1 MIHYVPVVEKI
12 FPIGTGIEPAVSGLA
27 IHSLN
32 QGPYSRGGKR
42 TGIQHDHAEGDGF
55 DSRSV
60 QDLFVEEISLTSLGI
75 EYLRAC
81 HTIYTCKMEDEEQR
95 LIIMRKAFQMF
106 DTTKCGFIDTV
117 KISTI
122 LNTLGQ
128 QFDEGELQDLI
139 DEEDPEETGRVNF
152 DQFAN
157 IASNFLI
164 EDEDSE
170 AIQQELK
177 EAFRMYDREGNGY
190 ITTSWPTAD
199 RGGSDDLE
207 CWLPKNFIRPLVLSA
222 RMRGVVIV
230 VVRGSCACMDFTLK
244 EILAA
249 LDDKLTNDDLDG
261 MINEIDADGSGTV
274 DFDEFM
280 EMMTGE

>member
-1 MIHYVPVVEKI
+1 
-12 FPIGTGIEPAVSGLA
+12 
-27 IHSLN
+27 
-32 QGPYSRGGKR
+32 
-42 TGIQHDHAEGDGF
+42 
-55 DSRSV
+55 
-60 QDLFVEEISLTSLGI
+60 
-75 EYLRAC
+75 
-81 HTIYTCKMEDEEQR
+81 
-95 LIIMRKAFQMF
+95 MRKAFQMF

-139 DEEDPEETGRVNF
+139 DEEDPEETGKVNF

-164 EDEDSE
+164 EDEDAE
-170 AIQQELK
+170 AMQQELK
-177 EAFRMYDREGNGY
+177 EAFRLYDREGNGY
-190 ITTSWPTAD
+190 ITTS
-199 RGGSDDLE
+199 
-207 CWLPKNFIRPLVLSA
+207 
-222 RMRGVVIV
+222 
-230 VVRGSCACMDFTLK
+230 TLK
-244 EILAA
+244 EILGA

-274 DFDEFM
+274 DFEEFM